1 MSNSA
6 RFFFGNLTLLA
17 LFNVCIPVTAL
28 AAGQQLQAS
37 GMKSGP
43 YTLTDDMIEARASE
57 YVMRRFPGE
66 HLIPVRILSG
76 VRNPGTYY
84 LPEGTDLITAVALSG
99 GLTPTA
105 NSEKLH
111 WNQWA
116 TQKSATL
123 DLGDAVA
130 EPQKQ
135 NPKLGANDIL
145 MFEESK
151 PWISNNTVVLV
162 SIITGVLSIALGA
175 KALTK

>member
-1 MSNSA
+1 MSKPV

-17 LFNVCIPVTAL
+17 LFNVSIPVAAL
-28 AAGQQLQAS
+28 AAAPAQGN
-37 GMKSGP
+37 GPKSGT

-99 GLTPTA
+99 GLTSTA
-105 NSEKLH
+105 DPEKLH

-130 EPQKQ
+130 DPQKQ

-145 MFEESK
+145 MIDESK
-151 PWISNNTVVLV
+151 PWISNNTVLLV
-162 SIITGVLSIALGA
+162 SIVTGVLSIVLGA

>member
-1 MSNSA
+1 MSNPVQ
-6 RFFFGNLTLLA
+6 FFFGNLTLLA
-17 LFNVCIPVTAL
+17 LFNMCIPVTAL
-28 AAGQQLQAS
+28 AAGQGNAPKGGS
-37 GMKSGP
+37 

-105 NSEKLH
+105 NPEKLH
-111 WNQWA
+111 WNQWSS
-116 TQKSATL
+116 QKSAIL

-135 NPKLGANDIL
+135 NPKLGANDVL
-145 MFEESK
+145 MIDETK
-151 PWISNNTVVLV
+151 PWISNNTVLLI
-162 SIITGVLSIALGA
+162 SILTGVLSIALSA